1 MSGDRPDPTTSEKA
15 TDTVDVIE
23 LVEAL
28 LGDVDG
34 RKVLELNT
42 TGGLAVRLAVDGAK
56 AITLHPDVDR
66 LDAVRTAATANDVR
80 VECHEGEPGD
90 LGFALS
96 ATIDVAVSVHGL
108 DPVDDVGRILRQVHR
123 VLKSGAPF
131 VCIFDHPFAA
141 VNDTVGY
148 DQVRTVGDLLAAFDR
163 SHFRVETFQELDLD
177 ARGIP
182 TTLAVKLRKQGS

>member
-66 LDAVRTAATANDVR
+66 LDAVRTAATANAR
-80 VECHEGEPGD
+80 FTWGNSLPLRPFPEC
-90 LGFALS
+90 S
-96 ATIDVAVSVHGL
+96 
-108 DPVDDVGRILRQVHR
+108 
-123 VLKSGAPF
+123 
-131 VCIFDHPFAA
+131 
-141 VNDTVGY
+141 
-148 DQVRTVGDLLAAFDR
+148 
-163 SHFRVETFQELDLD
+163 
-177 ARGIP
+177 
-182 TTLAVKLRKQGS
+182 